1 MSLWMN
7 LEQFEVHAG
16 SGPVSGW
23 LARLSR
29 FVRARERG
37 VAEGDD
43 VERAYA
49 GPERRSGTDR
59 RSTPRRGPDRRRGR
73 TGP

>member
-29 FVRARERG
+29 FVRAGERA
-37 VAEGDD
+37 VAAGED
-43 VERAYA
+43 VERAYT
-49 GPERRSGTDR
+49 GPERRSGVDR
-59 RSTPRRGPDRRRGR
+59 RATPRRGPDRRQRR
-73 TGP
+73 TNG